1 MPSSRRKISFSVPLR
16 TIVRFLRP
24 DAAHARRRN
33 QVRCAHG
40 RDHGGRFRRRAA
52 FVLHAVFTYPEQE
65 RKELY
70 ARLGF
75 GADRALPQAEEEKRE
90 EKPSGDGEIKK

>member
-1 MPSSRRKISFSVPLR
+1 M
-16 TIVRFLRP
+16 
-24 DAAHARRRN
+24 
-33 QVRCAHG
+33 
-40 RDHGGRFRRRAA
+40 AA
-52 FVLHAVFTYPEQE
+52 FVLRAVFTYPEGE